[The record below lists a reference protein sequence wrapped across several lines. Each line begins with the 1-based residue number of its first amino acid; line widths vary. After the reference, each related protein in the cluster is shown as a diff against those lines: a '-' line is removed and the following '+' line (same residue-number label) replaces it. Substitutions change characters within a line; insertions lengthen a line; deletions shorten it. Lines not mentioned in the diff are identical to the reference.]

1 MNLVVPISQRLNVVR
16 WGVCSLMMLVS
27 WASQAQSVEVSGAWA
42 RALPPVAKVGAAYVT
57 LTNRSGSTVT
67 ITKLTSSI
75 AKEVEVHDHI
85 MEDGVMKM
93 TQLIGLQVDAGES
106 IKMKPHG
113 KHLMLFGLK
122 EPLKDGGTFSMRI
135 EFKEI
140 DPVEFEV
147 PIKKQ

>member
-1 MNLVVPISQRLNVVR
+1 MKLSASISQPLNVVR
-16 WGVCSLMMLVS
+16 WGVCSLMMLLS
-27 WASQAQSVEVSGAWA
+27 LASQAQSVEISDAWA

-67 ITKLTSSI
+67 INNVTSSI

-93 TQLIGLQVDAGES
+93 TQIIGLEVGAGES
-106 IKMKPHG
+106 VKMKPHG

-140 DPVEFEV
+140 NPVEFEV
-147 PIKKQ
+147 PIKKP

>member
-1 MNLVVPISQRLNVVR
+1 MQLLVSTNQPLNIIR
-16 WGVCSLMMLVS
+16 WGICSLMLVLS
-27 WASQAQSVEVSGAWA
+27 WASHAQSVEVSDAWA
-42 RALPPVAKVGAAYVT
+42 RALPPVAKVGAAYLT
-57 LTNRSGSTVT
+57 LTNRSGTTVT
-67 ITKLTSSI
+67 ISKVSSSI
-75 AKEVEVHDHI
+75 AKEAQVHDHI

-93 TQLIGLQVDAGES
+93 TQLTDLSLDAGES
-106 IKMKPHG
+106 VEMKPHG

-122 EPLKDGGTFSMRI
+122 EPLKDGGTFSVRI

>member
-1 MNLVVPISQRLNVVR
+1 
-16 WGVCSLMMLVS
+16 MMLLS
-27 WASQAQSVEVSGAWA
+27 FASQAQSVEISDAWA

-67 ITKLTSSI
+67 ISKVSSSI
-75 AKEVEVHDHI
+75 AKEAQVHDHI

-93 TQLIGLQVDAGES
+93 TQLIGLEVGAGES

>member
-1 MNLVVPISQRLNVVR
+1 MGYLFLDVGSLVGVSSAIGGNLGRVGSSPSAGRQSRRRLFDVGQPQRHHCNH
-16 WGVCSLMMLVS
+16 SKVS
-27 WASQAQSVEVSGAWA
+27 
-42 RALPPVAKVGAAYVT
+42 
-57 LTNRSGSTVT
+57 
-67 ITKLTSSI
+67 SSI
-75 AKEVEVHDHI
+75 AKEAQVHDHI

-93 TQLIGLQVDAGES
+93 TQLIGLEVGAGES

-147 PIKKQ
+147 PIKKH